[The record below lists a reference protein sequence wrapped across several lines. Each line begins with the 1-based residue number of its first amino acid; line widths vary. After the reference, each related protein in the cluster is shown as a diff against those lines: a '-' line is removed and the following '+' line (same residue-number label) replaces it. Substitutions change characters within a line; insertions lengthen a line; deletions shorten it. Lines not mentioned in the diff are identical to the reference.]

1 MAPMENAAVKT
12 MTPISVCKT
21 ISPNPVRAAAAGFT
35 LLEILLVLTILGM
48 ASVLI
53 VPNLGGLEI
62 RTFNAQVRGAVALLN
77 YSRRTAVV
85 QGQPA
90 IANFHS
96 AGFDLPEL
104 VAVMPNTASW
114 QAGAE
119 TTIRFR
125 DSTGQETEIDDMLEI
140 NFYPEGG
147 SSGGTLLLAF
157 EDQEVAIEIDPFSGR
172 VTSTVLSE

>member
-1 MAPMENAAVKT
+1 MASAAAKT
-12 MTPISVCKT
+12 MTPISVSKT
-21 ISPNPVRAAAAGFT
+21 ISTIPVRSRVAGFT

-62 RTFNAQVRGAVALLN
+62 RTFNAQVRSAVALLN

-90 IANFHS
+90 IAYFHS
-96 AGFDLPEL
+96 AEFDLPEL
-104 VAVMPNTASW
+104 TAAMPNRASW
-114 QAGAE
+114 RAGAE

-147 SSGGTLLLAF
+147 SSGGTLLLQF
-157 EDQEVAIEIDPFSGR
+157 EEQEVAIDIDPFSGR
-172 VTSTVLSE
+172 VTSTVVSE

>member
-1 MAPMENAAVKT
+1 MKK
-12 MTPISVCKT
+12 MTPISVSEA
-21 ISPNPVRAAAAGFT
+21 ISPFRVRPRAAGFT

-96 AGFDLPEL
+96 ASFDLSEL
-104 VAVMPNTASW
+104 AAVMPNVASW

-125 DSTGQETEIDDMLEI
+125 DSTGQETEIDDSLVI

-147 SSGGTLLLAF
+147 SSGGTLLLQF
-157 EDQEVAIEIDPFSGR
+157 DNQEVAIDIDPFSGR
-172 VTSTVLSE
+172 VTSTVLSD